1 MDKSLIH
8 FVDELLADKL
18 FRAEFVESP
27 EEVLGRY
34 GLQGTQKDA
43 LLGIADDAYGRSER
57 GLRNLS
63 KILKGIGKVE
73 GVEDS

>member
-1 MDKSLIH
+1 MDESLIR
-8 FVDELLADKL
+8 FVDELLADKS

-34 GLQGTQKDA
+34 GLQGAQKDA
-43 LLGIADDAYGRSER
+43 LLGIADDTYGQSER
-57 GLRNLS
+57 GLRNLL